1 MMLSTPPQHQPDG
14 WLALLLAMQTLLFGS
29 WLSELIKWGPKA
41 MFAAIAKFFKRI
53 SGG

>member
-1 MMLSTPPQHQPDG
+1 MLLNSPPLHDPDN
-14 WLALLLAMQTLLFGS
+14 WLALILQTFLLGS

-41 MFAAIAKFFKRI
+41 MFAAIAKFFKKI